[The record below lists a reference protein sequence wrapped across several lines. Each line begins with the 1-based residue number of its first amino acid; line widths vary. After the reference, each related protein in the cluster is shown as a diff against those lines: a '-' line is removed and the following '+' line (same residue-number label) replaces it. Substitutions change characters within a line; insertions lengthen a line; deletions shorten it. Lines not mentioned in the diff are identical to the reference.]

1 MKPNDP
7 IFDNEMPM
15 SDNEASLA
23 ESDALL
29 KEWDNSPIDD
39 EALMRR
45 RPPVKP
51 NDPIFD
57 NEMPMSDNEAS
68 LAESDALLKEWD
80 NSPID
85 DEAFYSAAASAMEPE
100 TVEEESQNDQE
111 ATCDP
116 TSRKTQPFDVVSA
129 KLTIPTLLEASAGTG
144 KTFSIKHLVLRLI
157 VEEKMPINQLLV
169 VTFTRAATDSDPFG
183 SLGGDRQDFL
193 DQTPCITFDR

>member
-1 MKPNDP
+1 M
-7 IFDNEMPM
+7 
-15 SDNEASLA
+15 
-23 ESDALL
+23 
-29 KEWDNSPIDD
+29 
-39 EALMRR
+39 
-45 RPPVKP
+45 KP

-100 TVEEESQNDQE
+100 TVEEESQNDKD

-169 VTFTRAATDSDPFG
+169 VTFTRAATAELKSRIREHL
-183 SLGGDRQDFL
+183 SEMLGFL
-193 DQTPCITFDR
+193 TGHFSESEVDQKIVEQAEAW